1 VSETDQKLPSKFG
14 SFYLYDHLGSGGM
27 AEIFLAKVFTDL
39 GAERSCAIKRILPDL
54 SSDNSFGEMLINE
67 AKLCSRLSH
76 ANIVQTYDLG
86 NQDGLYYIAM
96 EYVEGFD
103 LNRLLSLLS
112 KAGIALPLQFSLY
125 IIIEILNGLDYAH
138 RLTNQKGNPLEII
151 HRDVSPTNVLISTQG
166 EVKVCDF
173 GIAKAAL
180 GDLEAQTIDAYH
192 LKGKVA
198 YMSPEHLNH
207 EEIDSRAD
215 LYAAGILLWELLS
228 GRRLF
233 KAKDEDETLRRAKA
247 SEVPI
252 LENRGFP
259 EYEMLAGIVIKAL
272 EKEPL
277 DRFQTGQ
284 KCIHAIHEY
293 MQKAG
298 LVVSQLKFSDFL
310 MENFGESLLEQRGAR
325 EQSLQRLIEH
335 QTELDDAQI
344 KQTKQS
350 EDERAEAILA
360 TFSEWD
366 DDSGPHQP
374 RLKDALAGSRE
385 LSADDNL
392 HKEVRNSLPTLS
404 VRLGSDNKEHI
415 ASRALLV
422 VIIIALAAVAALG
435 YFYFK

>member
-1 VSETDQKLPSKFG
+1 MSETDQILPTKFG
-14 SFYLYDHLGSGGM
+14 SFYLYDQLGRGGM
-27 AEIFLAKVFTDL
+27 AEIFLAKIFTDL
-39 GAERSCAIKRILPDL
+39 GAERSCAIKRILPHL
-54 SSDNSFGEMLINE
+54 SSDDDFGEMLINE

-86 NQDGLYYIAM
+86 NQGGLYYIAM

-112 KAGIALPLQFSLY
+112 KEGIALPLQFSLY
-125 IIIEILNGLDYAH
+125 IIVEILNGLDYAH
-138 RLTNQKGNPLEII
+138 RLTNQKGNPLDII
-151 HRDVSPTNVLISTQG
+151 HRDVSPTNILISTQG

-180 GDLEAQTIDAYH
+180 GNLETQNIDAYH

-215 LYAAGILLWELLS
+215 LYAVGILLWELLS

-233 KAKDEDETLRRAKA
+233 KTKDEDETLRRAQA
-247 SEVPI
+247 SEVPV

-277 DRFQTGQ
+277 DRYQTGQ
-284 KCIHAIHEY
+284 KFIRALHEY
-293 MQKAG
+293 MQKAD

-310 MENFGESLLEQRGAR
+310 MDNFGESLLEQRRER
-325 EQSLQRLIEH
+325 EQSLQQLIEH
-335 QTELDDAQI
+335 QKELDDAQI

-366 DDSGPHQP
+366 DDSGLREP
-374 RLKDALAGSRE
+374 RLEDALAGSRE
-385 LSADDNL
+385 SVVDESSR
-392 HKEVRNSLPTLS
+392 KEVRKSLPTLS

-415 ASRALLV
+415 ANRLLLV
-422 VIIIALAAVAALG
+422 VIVIALAALAALA
-435 YFYFK
+435 YLYFK